1 MEGNIVGT
9 LMTVVTFIIVG
20 FVVLWASGIRIL
32 QEYERGVV
40 LLLGRFWKVKGPG
53 LVWVVPI
60 LQKMRVVDTRVVT
73 MDVEPQDVI
82 SKDNVSVK
90 VNAEVYFRVVDP
102 RKATLDVQ
110 NFLFATSQIAQTSL
124 RSILGQKEIDTL
136 LANRDEVNMEL
147 QKIIDNHTEPWGV
160 KVSAV
165 EVKNVDFPPEML
177 RAMARQAEA
186 ERERRGKIIH
196 ADGEFQ
202 ASQKLADAAKIIGT
216 EPATL
221 QLRFLQTLT
230 EIATEKNSTIIFPV
244 PIDLITAFINRPTQK
259 N

>member
-1 MEGNIVGT
+1 MNLIGPLVT
-9 LMTVVTFIIVG
+9 LATIAVAA
-20 FVVLWASGIRIL
+20 FVFLWASGLRIL

-40 LLLGRFWKVKGPG
+40 LMLGRFWKIKGPG

-60 LQKMRVVDTRVVT
+60 LQTMKVVDTRVVT
-73 MDVEPQDVI
+73 MDVEPQDVVT
-82 SKDNVSVK
+82 KDNVSVK
-90 VNAEVYFRVVDP
+90 VNAVIYFRVIDP

-124 RSILGQKEIDTL
+124 RSILGQKEVDIL
-136 LANRDEVNMEL
+136 LSNREEVNAVL
-147 QKIIDNHTEPWGV
+147 QTIMDQHTEPWGV

-186 ERERRGKIIH
+186 ERERRAKVIH
-196 ADGEFQ
+196 AEGEFQ
-202 ASQKLADAAKIIGT
+202 ASQKLADAARIIGS

-221 QLRFLQTLT
+221 QLRYLQTLT
-230 EIATEKNSTIIFPV
+230 EIASEKNSTILFPV
-244 PIDLITAFINRPTQK
+244 PIDLLSAFMSK
-259 N
+259 GKS